1 MEKIYMIQR
10 NNSRVRRLV
19 GVRRIAL
26 LASVTTAGIAVLAS
40 GPDIYTASNPSA
52 WISSAA
58 AAENSGWMGVRI
70 QAVTADIADTLG
82 LKKVEGALVAEPQS
96 GSPAAKAGVLAG
108 DVITAV
114 DGKEL
119 KDPRDLARKISAM
132 APGTEVK
139 LSIQRKG
146 EEKTLSL
153 TLGQQPDQRQADID
167 TDQQQNS
174 PFQEF
179 LRQYGFEGM
188 PKGMQDR
195 LFGQNGQFRIPQMEP
210 STAAAN
216 RGWMGVRIEP
226 VTADIADSLSL
237 KKAEGALVDEPQ
249 SDSPAAKAGVAAG
262 DVITAVDGK
271 EVKDPRDLA
280 RRIGAMAPGT
290 EVKLSIHRKGEE
302 KTLSVTLGQQP
313 DRRQANTDTDQQVNS
328 DGTPRLGLTL
338 APANKVGG
346 ASDQGV
352 TVTAVDPSGPAAEH
366 GIKTGDVILDVAG
379 EAVSKP
385 EDVRQQLANLHR
397 DGKHIALIRVKS
409 GDAIKF
415 VAVRLGQA

>member
-1 MEKIYMIQR
+1 MTLITNSFDHVRSMEKIYMIQR

-82 LKKVEGALVAEPQS
+82 LKKAEGALVAEPQS

-153 TLGQQPDQRQADID
+153 NAW
-167 TDQQQNS
+167 S
-174 PFQEF
+174 
-179 LRQYGFEGM
+179 
-188 PKGMQDR
+188 
-195 LFGQNGQFRIPQMEP
+195 
-210 STAAAN
+210 AA
-216 RGWMGVRIEP
+216 
-226 VTADIADSLSL
+226 
-237 KKAEGALVDEPQ
+237 
-249 SDSPAAKAGVAAG
+249 
-262 DVITAVDGK
+262 
-271 EVKDPRDLA
+271 
-280 RRIGAMAPGT
+280 
-290 EVKLSIHRKGEE
+290 
-302 KTLSVTLGQQP
+302 
-313 DRRQANTDTDQQVNS
+313 
-328 DGTPRLGLTL
+328 
-338 APANKVGG
+338 
-346 ASDQGV
+346 
-352 TVTAVDPSGPAAEH
+352 
-366 GIKTGDVILDVAG
+366 
-379 EAVSKP
+379 
-385 EDVRQQLANLHR
+385 
-397 DGKHIALIRVKS
+397 
-409 GDAIKF
+409 
-415 VAVRLGQA
+415 

>member
-1 MEKIYMIQR
+1 MTLITNSFDHVRSMEKIYMIQR

-290 EVKLSIHRKGEE
+290 
-302 KTLSVTLGQQP
+302 
-313 DRRQANTDTDQQVNS
+313 
-328 DGTPRLGLTL
+328 
-338 APANKVGG
+338 
-346 ASDQGV
+346 
-352 TVTAVDPSGPAAEH
+352 
-366 GIKTGDVILDVAG
+366 
-379 EAVSKP
+379 
-385 EDVRQQLANLHR
+385 
-397 DGKHIALIRVKS
+397 
-409 GDAIKF
+409 
-415 VAVRLGQA
+415 